1 MNINTDIYKDKLI
14 EALKKLISIPSVLD
28 ESDSKYPFG
37 KNINDVL
44 VETLKICDTLG
55 FRIYYDENGYYG
67 YAEVGE
73 GEELIGVLGHLDV
86 VPAGELDN
94 WKFPP
99 FECTIRDGKLY
110 GRGTQD
116 DKGPLLSAIYGVKAL
131 MDSDFKFKKRVR
143 FIFGVDEE
151 NLWRGI
157 NKYLEKE
164 EIPSVGFTPDSV
176 FPLIYAE
183 KGLLQATLSGKSD
196 SNITFS
202 GGEAL
207 NAVPDKIIYES
218 KDIDKL
224 EKELKNLSYDYS
236 REGNKVIVHG
246 KSAHASTPQ
255 HGINA
260 ISRLCISLKNIG
272 IESKTINFI
281 ANEIKET
288 YNGELIIPN
297 CEDDVSGKLTVNV
310 GRISINH
317 KKEEIGMD
325 IRIPVTIKK
334 EEVVS
339 KIKEKAALYGL
350 EYNEYDF
357 LDSIYLP
364 KDHFLIKTLR
374 KVYEEETGLD
384 STPLTSGGATYARAI
399 KNCVAFGAVFPG
411 SAETEHQPNEYIEI
425 KDLVKCMSIYSKA
438 IFELAK

>member
-14 EALKKLISIPSVLD
+14 DSLKKLISIPSVLD
-28 ESDSKYPFG
+28 ENDSNYPFG
-37 KNINDVL
+37 KNINDAL
-44 VETLKICDTLG
+44 NETLKLCTTLG
-55 FRIYYDENGYYG
+55 FKTYRDENGYYG
-67 YAEVGE
+67 YAEIGQ
-73 GEELIGVLGHLDV
+73 GEELIGILGHLDV
-86 VPAGELDN
+86 VPAGELSN

-99 FECTIRDGKLY
+99 FECTVHNEKLY

-116 DKGPLLSAIYGVKAL
+116 DKGPLLSAIYGTKAL
-131 MDSDFKFKKRVR
+131 MDSGFNFKKRVR

-164 EIPSVGFTPDSV
+164 ETPSVGFTPDSV

-183 KGLLQATLSGKSD
+183 KGLLQATLSSKTNTNIFLDGGK
-196 SNITFS
+196 
-202 GGEAL
+202 AL
-207 NAVPDKIIYES
+207 NAVPDKIIYSSE
-218 KDIDKL
+218 KIDEL
-224 EKELKNLSYDYS
+224 EKELKILNYNYS
-236 REGNKVIVHG
+236 RKNDEIIIHG

-260 ISRLCISLKNIG
+260 ISRLCIALKNIG
-272 IESKTINFI
+272 IESNTINFI

-297 CEDDVSGKLTVNV
+297 CEDDVSGKLTINI
-310 GRISINH
+310 GRIFINSE
-317 KKEEIGMD
+317 KEELGMD

-334 EEVVS
+334 ETVVN
-339 KIKEKAALYGL
+339 KIKEKASLYGL
-350 EYNEYDF
+350 DYNEYDY
-357 LDSIYLP
+357 LDSIYIP

-399 KNCVAFGAVFPG
+399 KNCVAFGAIFPD

-425 KDLVKCMSIYSKA
+425 KDLVKCMNIYSKA